1 LGEKMKNITECCRV
15 NAIVTIDSRGQIVLP
30 KDVRDK
36 AKIKPNDKLAIIGC
50 EREGEICCIVMVK
63 AEKLRD
69 AVSRVLG
76 PMLKDVLK

>member
-1 LGEKMKNITECCRV
+1 MKNITECCRV